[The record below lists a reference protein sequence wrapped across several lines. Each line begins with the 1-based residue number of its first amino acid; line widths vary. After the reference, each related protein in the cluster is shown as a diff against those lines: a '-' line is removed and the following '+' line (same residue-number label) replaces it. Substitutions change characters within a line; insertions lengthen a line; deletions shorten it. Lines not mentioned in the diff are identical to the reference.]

1 MPAWLIILAA
11 QKAYRSLMPGIGGWL
26 DLAHAWPATKASGLM
41 NRSLSRE
48 KPVTQSSVT
57 GSDLRKLV
65 AGVGFE
71 PT

>member
-1 MPAWLIILAA
+1 MHRPPPNGLWSA
-11 QKAYRSLMPGIGGWL
+11 QI
-26 DLAHAWPATKASGLM
+26 WPTHGPQDTADGLR
-41 NRSLSRE
+41 NRSLSRQL
-48 KPVTQSSVT
+48 PVTQDHFT

>member
-1 MPAWLIILAA
+1 
-11 QKAYRSLMPGIGGWL
+11 
-26 DLAHAWPATKASGLM
+26 M

-48 KPVTQSSVT
+48 KPVMQSSVT
-57 GSDLRKLV
+57 GFDLRELV